1 MSPTL
6 LIPPELEKVLL
17 PEATP
22 SAQSGLAKTNLLLK
36 VRVIFF
42 MEYYPNHPS
51 TSEENYQSSE
61 ILLRPYLQG
70 LLWAVTT
77 ASSHVPCSCQPLI
90 PAPPRVH
97 TSGWPAKKILK
108 GVLLVKLGRIFGA
121 CFLFKKRNISQDFR
135 QTMSK
140 EFPFILKVYYKSTE
154 HTNVQNQRAI
164 SRKVA
169 EQQKLGIF
177 PPIEHCSIS

>member
-6 LIPPELEKVLL
+6 LIPPELEQVLL

-22 SAQSGLAKTNLLLK
+22 SAQSGLANTNLLLK
-36 VRVIFF
+36 VKVIFF

-51 TSEENYQSSE
+51 TSGENCQSSE
-61 ILLRPYLQG
+61 ILLHPYLQG

-77 ASSHVPCSCQPLI
+77 ASSHIPCSSCQPLI

-97 TSGWPAKKILK
+97 TSGRPAKKILR

-140 EFPFILKVYYKSTE
+140 EFPFILKVYFKATE
-154 HTNVQNQRAI
+154 HTKVQNQSAQDREKWLN
-164 SRKVA
+164 SKN
-169 EQQKLGIF
+169 
-177 PPIEHCSIS
+177 